1 MAGLRKSL
9 HAKILICNELIDAG
23 GLGTYTLSL
32 AQGLKN
38 RDWEINILV
47 THGAGEHYGGTK
59 KFAQRCYD
67 LSSMPLSLRKL
78 KVAKDIVMDVAP
90 DILLLNHCSLMHYV
104 LPYLVPGIKPVAILH
119 NDTDLLFR
127 VASLYDKRIFRWI
140 APSQALAQHFL
151 AYIESDYQKRIR
163 IIQHGVDTGLFF
175 ESNRTTDSKI
185 VKISFIGHIGENK
198 GADILPDIIE
208 LVVKRYASIDVTIAG
223 HGEMRSLL
231 EHRFKEKKVPVRLLG
246 YIRPETVSDVL
257 RNTDIL
263 VLPTRV
269 EGFGL
274 IIIEAMLCGVV
285 PVVSRL
291 DGITTNI
298 VQHGVTGYLPEMND
312 IKGFADSI
320 IGLIE
325 RPELLRQM
333 SSNAVADAQNR
344 FSLLHMI
351 EEYEKIFSED
361 DDRTSVGQRGKVG
374 WLIETA
380 SEIIKK
386 KQNKRKLLMF
396 KPSWGIAR

>member
-1 MAGLRKSL
+1 MAT
-9 HAKILICNELIDAG
+9 ILICNELIDAG

-32 AQGLKN
+32 AQGLKS
-38 RDWEINILV
+38 RDWEIYFLV
-47 THGAGEHYGGTK
+47 THGTGEHYEDVK
-59 KFAQRCYD
+59 KIAKRCYD
-67 LSSMPLSLRKL
+67 LSSKPLSLRKL
-78 KVAKDIVMDVAP
+78 KLAREAVMDVAP
-90 DILLLNHCSLMHYV
+90 DILVLNHCSLMHYV
-104 LPYLVPGIKPVAILH
+104 LPYLAPRIKPVAILH
-119 NDTDLLFR
+119 NDLDLLCR
-127 VASLYDKRIFRWI
+127 VASLYDKRIFRWV

-151 AYIESDYQKRIR
+151 AYVERDYQKRIK

-175 ESNRTTDSKI
+175 ESNRTTDSKM

-246 YIRPETVSDVL
+246 YVRPEIVSSIL

-263 VLPTRV
+263 VLPTRA

-274 IIIEAMLCGVV
+274 IITEAMLCGAV

-291 DGITTNI
+291 DGVTTNI
-298 VQHGVTGYLPEMND
+298 VQHGITGYLPEMDD
-312 IKGFADSI
+312 IKGFADCI
-320 IGLIE
+320 IALTD
-325 RPELLRQM
+325 RPELLHQM
-333 SSNAVADAQNR
+333 SRKAVVDAQKR

-351 EEYEKIFSED
+351 EEYEKLFAED
-361 DDRTSVGQRGKVG
+361 DDRTSVAQKGKVG

-380 SEIIKK
+380 SEIVKK
-386 KQNKRKLLMF
+386 KQNKRKLLM
-396 KPSWGIAR
+396 SRSIWRMMR

>member
-1 MAGLRKSL
+1 MPT
-9 HAKILICNELIDAG
+9 ILICNELIDAG

-32 AQGLKN
+32 AQGLKS
-38 RDWEINILV
+38 RDWEIYFLV
-47 THGAGEHYGGTK
+47 THGTGEHYEDVK
-59 KFAQRCYD
+59 KTAQRCYD

-78 KVAKDIVMDVAP
+78 EVAKNIVIDVAP
-90 DILLLNHCSLMHYV
+90 NILLLNHCSLMHYV
-104 LPYLVPGIKPVAILH
+104 LPYLVPRIKPVGLLH
-119 NDTDLLFR
+119 NDVDLLYR
-127 VASLYDKRIFRWI
+127 VASLYDKWIFRWI

-151 AYIESDYQKRIR
+151 AYIKRDYQKRIR
-163 IIQHGVDTGLFF
+163 IIQHGVDTSLFF
-175 ESNRTTDSKI
+175 EGNRTTDSKTI
-185 VKISFIGHIGENK
+185 KISFIGHIGENK

-208 LVVKRYASIDVTIAG
+208 LIVKRYTSIDVTIAG

-231 EHRFKEKKVPVRLLG
+231 EHRFKEKKIPVTLLD
-246 YIRPETVSDVL
+246 YIRPEIVSGIL

-263 VLPTRV
+263 LLPTRV

-291 DGITTNI
+291 EGITTDI
-298 VQHGVTGYLPEMND
+298 VRHGITGYLPEIND

-333 SSNAVADAQNR
+333 SSNVVADAQKR
-344 FSLLHMI
+344 FSLQNMI
-351 EEYEKIFSED
+351 EKYERIFSED
-361 DDRTSVGQRGKVG
+361 DDRTSVAQRGKVG

-380 SEIIKK
+380 SEIVKK

-396 KPSWGIAR
+396 RSIWRMMR